1 MTVPWE
7 HGERLEGR
15 HGTEPG
21 RSYPICM
28 DRQGACPP
36 EDCGGVNRFLVRR
49 EASAPPEVSHDFAVL
64 ADFVDQLALER
75 STGDS

>member
-1 MTVPWE
+1 MAPSP
-7 HGERLEGR
+7 GEVIPFAWIGR
-15 HGTEPG
+15 G
-21 RSYPICM
+21 
-28 DRQGACPP
+28 CPP